1 MAGFFRVVLEVPD
14 VSQAPTIEMI
24 NGIPVLADK
33 VSCTELDGYELDCA
47 ASGADKSGR
56 PDFRLLPKDK

>member
-1 MAGFFRVVLEVPD
+1 
-14 VSQAPTIEMI
+14 MI

-33 VSCTELDGYELDCA
+33 VSCTQLDGFELDYT
-47 ASGADKSGR
+47 ASGADRSGR